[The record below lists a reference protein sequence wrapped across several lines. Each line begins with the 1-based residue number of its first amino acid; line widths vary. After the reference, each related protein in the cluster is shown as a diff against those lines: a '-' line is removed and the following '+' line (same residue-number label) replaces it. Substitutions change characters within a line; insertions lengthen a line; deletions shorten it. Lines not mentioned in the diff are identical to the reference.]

1 MPWFEACPVTF
12 RGWLCYSFFFFC
24 CVQFDVQPSYQP
36 LQLFPKQAPSP
47 KFKICWLIQF
57 GSDAAGTTRKQTW
70 KLKSK
75 LLERFKISLGR
86 LKIFSL
92 SELDTTYKAQV
103 SFMTIFGYWRLNL
116 MFCFVAVAVVVLF
129 FGENQ
134 ALRNSD
140 VALWLK
146 VNIDSLS
153 CVLKWPLAQL

>member
-1 MPWFEACPVTF
+1 
-12 RGWLCYSFFFFC
+12 
-24 CVQFDVQPSYQP
+24 
-36 LQLFPKQAPSP
+36 
-47 KFKICWLIQF
+47 
-57 GSDAAGTTRKQTW
+57 
-70 KLKSK
+70 
-75 LLERFKISLGR
+75 LERFKISLGR

-140 VALWLK
+140 VAL
-146 VNIDSLS
+146 
-153 CVLKWPLAQL
+153 